1 MTTEKNGGKEETR
14 RAAEADLRRL
24 RETGAEIG
32 GTLPALTR
40 CTAAHFAGRDAGE
53 TDAIEIWGRRI
64 GRSLSAVA
72 FAALSYYLYI
82 TYIR

>member
-24 RETGAEIG
+24 READAELG
-32 GTLPALTR
+32 GSLPAR
-40 CTAAHFAGRDAGE
+40 RAAAHFAGRDAGE

>member
-24 RETGAEIG
+24 READAELG
-32 GTLPALTR
+32 GFLRAPAQR
-40 CTAAHFAGRDAGE
+40 AAAHFAGRDAGE